1 LNSTVPR
8 LWFEQLAKRL
18 RQKNTIYLLFSMSGR
33 VLNALG
39 MFLALQRFAP
49 STFGEMSYL
58 QATAVSTVGFC
69 SFGIDLSMNAELTRK
84 LRSSLPLAP
93 TVVAGCIV
101 ALCGLLFAGLVVS
114 TAFASQLRTM
124 SSPGLAVLAVCIYS
138 SFSILTSLCNAMAFA
153 LNANVNVGIA
163 YILASGIFV
172 LFAIFGGAGVSG
184 VELMFFQ
191 VVSQIAAVSYMAISL
206 WILKSKMNSAGVALS
221 RPPMRDVITEVKR
234 LLSYGTKQILV
245 VSAWTFSQWLIQRKI
260 IFGDGGASE
269 NAVYSVGN
277 QIFNMMS
284 FIPTIITPL
293 IVTKLAAAG
302 SDVALRRS
310 ISLRS
315 LRLYG
320 LIVIIACIGA
330 FLGLHFGTPF
340 LPARYAAAV
349 LTGFIASVAA
359 ACQIMKTPFSLYFL
373 SELKTSRE
381 IASSFA
387 GALFMIL
394 STSLFVQLSPNQ
406 GTTIRLIGCALQ
418 TLLLLGF
425 FLVETRRV
433 GLNAQSAA

>member
-1 LNSTVPR
+1 
-8 LWFEQLAKRL
+8 
-18 RQKNTIYLLFSMSGR
+18 MCGR

-49 STFGEMSYL
+49 TTFGEMSYL

-84 LRSSLPLAP
+84 LRNSLPLAP
-93 TVVAGCIV
+93 TVLAGCVV
-101 ALCGLLFAGLVVS
+101 AACGLIFASLVVS
-114 TAFASQLRTM
+114 TLFASQLRTM
-124 SSPGLAVLAVCIYS
+124 SSPALAVLAVCVFA
-138 SFSILTSLCNAMAFA
+138 SFQILTSLCNAMAFA

-163 YILASGIFV
+163 YILSSGIFV
-172 LFAIFGGAGVSG
+172 LFAIFGSAGVSG

-191 VVSQIAAVSYMAISL
+191 VASQIAAVSYMAISL
-206 WILKSKMNSAGVALS
+206 WTFKSRMNRPSVAQS
-221 RPPMRDVITEVKR
+221 RPHIRDVATEVKT

-245 VSAWTFSQWLIQRKI
+245 VSVWTFSQWLIQRKI

-315 LRLYG
+315 LRLFG
-320 LIVIIACIGA
+320 LIVIVACAGA
-330 FLGLHFGTPF
+330 FLGLHFGTPY
-340 LPARYAAAV
+340 LPPRYAAAV
-349 LTGFIASVAA
+349 LTGFIASLAA
-359 ACQIMKTPFSLYFL
+359 ASQVMKTPFSLYFL

-387 GALFMIL
+387 GAAFMIL
-394 STSLFVQLSPNQ
+394 ATSLFLQLTPNQ

-433 GLNAQSAA
+433 RLKMEFP